1 MLQEFRVDN
10 FKSLIN
16 IVFKPQEINLL
27 LGKNNSGKTNLCQAL
42 QFVGAS
48 SLFALDECAEQVAG
62 GRFGMT
68 NFAFDKSTIDF
79 YLRAKVPYEE
89 EALVFEYELTI
100 SPTTDP
106 FGEESVRVEEERLIV
121 TGGKLNC
128 GRSCTPFDKT
138 ILLNNIFGQTQ
149 LLHEEKFMDGI
160 ENYIETSAPR
170 TATML
175 QRLYDGENNPR
186 ANHFKRYLSNWIC
199 YDFSPTAMKAAMRG
213 ADFKP
218 NERFL
223 FADGNNLSSVL
234 YRLKTSYE
242 RDYRKLLK
250 VIQEIEPKLDLIN
263 FHVVSDSSAVFM
275 LFEDS
280 EGHSLPAWNASNG
293 TLRFLALAYILLIQS
308 TTDFRPLLMIEEPEN
323 DIYVGFLKTLLE
335 MTDRSQGPQ
344 IIFTSHAP
352 YFIDLFDEYLDGIF
366 ALDRDEQHTSIT
378 QPNIAEV
385 KARLE
390 HFPLGE
396 QHFREM
402 LG

>member
-79 YLRAKVPYEE
+79 YVRAEVPYEE

-100 SPTTDP
+100 SPP
-106 FGEESVRVEEERLIV
+106 KSRMGEIKVDREILSVTSR
-121 TGGKLNC
+121 KLNRC
-128 GRSCTPFDKT
+128 RSCTPFDKT
-138 ILLNNIFGQTQ
+138 VLLENISGRIR
-149 LLHEEKFMDGI
+149 LLHEKNFMDGT
-160 ENYIETSAPR
+160 ENYVETNAPVD
-170 TATML
+170 TTML
-175 QRLYDGENNPR
+175 QRLYDSETNAR
-186 ANHFKRYLSNWIC
+186 AYHFKRYLGNWIC
-199 YDFSPTAMKAAMRG
+199 YDLSPNAMRES
-213 ADFKP
+213 DYKP
-218 NERFL
+218 NEVFL
-223 FADGNNLSSVL
+223 NSDGSNLASVL
-234 YRLKTSYE
+234 YWLKTSNE
-242 RDYRKLLK
+242 RDYRLLLK
-250 VIQEIEPKLDLIN
+250 VMQQIEPKFDLIN
-263 FHVVSDSSAVFM
+263 FFVGSESIVVM

-280 EGHSLPAWNASNG
+280 DGHSLPAWNASNG
-293 TLRFLALAYILLIQS
+293 TLRFLALTYVLLFQPTMDS
-308 TTDFRPLLMIEEPEN
+308 RPLLMIEEPEN
-323 DIYVGFLKTLLE
+323 GIYVGFLKTLLE
-335 MTDRSQGPQ
+335 MADQSQVSQ

-352 YFIDLFDEYLDGIF
+352 YFIDLFDKYLDGIF
-366 ALDRDEQHTSIT
+366 ALDRGEQHTSIT